1 MSKYLHFQDE
11 NWKFRNKIGQ
21 FRIKSPHFRMKIEDV
36 RQNRTILNKKSAF
49 QNENRD
55 FWDEIG
61 QFGIKSS
68 HFTMKIEIFET
79 KSDNFELQMQSARAL
94 FSLKNHFWIKITHF
108 KKLTLADLRGRYSV
122 RTIPIKWWIREME
135 RIIYLNW
142 SVLEFVRCV
151 FLRL

>member
-1 MSKYLHFQDE
+1 MGILG
-11 NWKFRNKIGQ
+11 WKWKIL
-21 FRIKSPHFRMKIEDV
+21 

-49 QNENRD
+49 QIENRN
-55 FWDEIG
+55 FWDKTGQFWDKIG
-61 QFGIKSS
+61 QFWIKSR
-68 HFTMKIEIFET
+68 HFRMKIEIYEM
-79 KSDNFELQMQSARAL
+79 KSDNFELQTECFRAL
-94 FSLKNHFWIKITHF
+94 FSLKNRFWIKISHF
-108 KKLTLADLRGRYSV
+108 EKLTLADLRGRYSV